1 MAEFGWAYVAGGA
14 ITGAAGPEKGILVKE
29 ADQRVSSSANFTY
42 DNPTSTVTLLGHL
55 SSSGTVSA
63 SVYFG
68 DGSNLT
74 GISANPGGSNTQIQ
88 YNNSG
93 NFGGSSNFTFDGSS
107 VILTGSMTISGS
119 LTVNE
124 LNVNVTNKEVF
135 HVSATG
141 STTFGD
147 TSDDIH
153 TFTGAISGSKLNL
166 SGIVAGTATTSS
178 YLALDGNN
186 NVVLTSSSGAGGG
199 SGQIGAAEDGDY
211 TDGLYTD
218 FVTTTPVGTA
228 IDRFNEVLKILAPSP
243 APVLSRKNYY
253 NPAGL
258 SVKLSFGSSNDL
270 SGLGDPYISVGT
282 AAGFDAKDVAQIYSA
297 STSGNN
303 FRLGVY
309 DKTQA
314 ITGTLNFNIEKSETN
329 GNLAYSDNAFGNAEA
344 GSLKLEV
351 NGVVIE
357 TLDLT
362 GDIGVG
368 VPNSGSGTSL
378 GADESGFIKLSL
390 SASSFDGNAA
400 EWYIFKHRTAD
411 YKIGTTEQRDGWNYA
426 RVIHSI
432 GATDYTTNYVEWV
445 NDPSGAV
452 NDLSVSDERIED
464 ITLVGSKYLS
474 GVEYNTDVTAN
485 YKVNI
490 HNLYRNVYQAS
501 GTPISFTV
509 TNSTT
514 PSAQSVPDIS
524 GAETHTK
531 ILGVTG
537 SLDYNSNSLLSGS
550 ITANVTVTHPFK
562 NTISNT
568 GSATTGN
575 GFLIDNRTLAS
586 TNLVEYFHDETYRKI
601 SGSYDTENSV
611 TSSSNTW
618 NSQSHMLG
626 GADFGHDNGLLFF
639 NQRLYSPVDGDIPA
653 GGNFSSLINVESGQP
668 DYSGVSGTLRFYRKV
683 ENTTVNPVRS
693 LKITSQKNST
703 TYNNSSLGTGNI
715 HFFVKIPNVT
725 GWMDISQ
732 NFVYGN
738 IQDGN
743 GALISG
749 ASNDTDS
756 GNNTHHITF
765 GTASIA
771 AGNHAMVRI
780 EADSSW
786 AGYLSRLTFQ
796 LGASTDSAAT
806 PNALSDINIVDSG
819 TAAKLSFGV
828 SSSIDQYSNAT
839 GSNIAGSGMTS
850 YNVNDTYNITD
861 NKRGVLSSF
870 ATMNGEINE
879 AIGADGNGDF
889 PAKVFYNAFQG
900 DLVLEVNGSEVH
912 SISLT
917 TLDGVNST
925 NGNGSRLSASSLQ
938 FSKTT
943 DNIPNYTLPYRSG
956 IYEIASGDQNIG
968 WNYARVIH
976 RPGGAAD
983 DEETNYIEWVVDPS
997 GSTNDLTSSTP
1008 LLKNFNHTDVYY
1020 QSGVRYFAS
1029 SPTSSF
1035 TFKVDNCYRNVY
1047 SNSNT
1052 AVSFP
1057 TSNQITVNSIRLSGS
1072 GVTTKTVSSAN
1083 TSLAS
1088 LNSTALCHEKTLQ
1101 VTGNVT
1107 FNQSTSLAG
1116 DSTFVA
1122 GVSGHVVNI
1131 QGQVTHPFKNNLQ
1144 TSTESKDSF
1153 LVFSASLGSTNQFTE
1168 EYFNKE
1174 SFRLVSGSYDTSA
1187 SINAGTWSSENSM
1200 NEPTAFPAYSD
1211 GLLVFNGYLISPI
1224 RGGDSGDFRN
1234 TEQGGTLQSPSGN
1247 VNYSTGVLSSSTRTF
1262 YRYYENNTSNDRSS
1276 ITITMYGSGSLV
1288 NKSTALGNNG
1298 NYYLEAKIPGNTA
1311 WLDVG
1316 KAYTSNNKDTD
1327 GAGALVGGSSPTPIT
1342 TGGTSISCTFNG
1354 GTQRG
1359 TISGPDRVIL
1369 KISAHKDW
1377 IGYLSRLKVA
1387 YS

>member
-29 ADQRVSSSANFTY
+29 ADQRVTSSANFTY
-42 DNPTSTVTLLGHL
+42 DGPTSTVTLLGHL

-63 SVYFG
+63 SVFFG
-68 DGSNLT
+68 DGSNLS
-74 GISANPGGSNTQIQ
+74 GVGGTPAGANTQVQ
-88 YNNSG
+88 FNNAG
-93 NFGGSSNFTFDGSS
+93 AFGASPNLTFASNNL
-107 VILTGSMTISGS
+107 VLTGSMKISGS

-124 LNVNVTNKEVF
+124 LNINVTNKDVV
-135 HVSATG
+135 HISATG

-166 SGIVAGTATTSS
+166 SGITTGTATTSS
-178 YLALDGNN
+178 YLALDANN

-199 SGQIGAAEDGDY
+199 SGQIGAAEDGSY

-218 FVTTTPVGTA
+218 FTVTTPVGTA
-228 IDRFNEVLKILAPSP
+228 IDRFNEVLKILAPTP
-243 APVLSRKNYY
+243 APALSRKNYY

-270 SGLGDPYISVGT
+270 SGLGNPYISVGT

-309 DKTQA
+309 NKTQA
-314 ITGTLNFNIEKSETN
+314 ITGTLNFNVEKSISN
-329 GNLAYSDNAFGNAEA
+329 GHLAFSDKAFGNAEA

-390 SASSFDGNAA
+390 SASSIDGNGA

-411 YKIGTTEQRDGWNYA
+411 YKIGPSEQRDGWNYA

-432 GATDYTTNYVEWV
+432 GATDYATNYVEWV

-452 NDLSVSDERIED
+452 NDLSVSDQRIEN
-464 ITLVGSKYLS
+464 ISLVGSKYLS
-474 GVEYNTDVTAN
+474 GINYNTDVTAN
-485 YKVNI
+485 YKVKI
-490 HNLYRNVYQAS
+490 HNLYRNIYQAS

-509 TNSTT
+509 SNSTT

-531 ILGVTG
+531 ILGVTA
-537 SLDYNSNSLLSGS
+537 SLDYNGNSLLSGS

-562 NTISNT
+562 STISNV

-575 GFLIDNRTLAS
+575 GFLIDNRTLSS
-586 TNLVEYFHDETYRKI
+586 TNLLERFHDESQRKA
-601 SGSYDTENSV
+601 SGSFDSQGVVAAPELD
-611 TSSSNTW
+611 W
-618 NSQSHMLG
+618 NSTTSMAAAG
-626 GADFGHDNGLLFF
+626 GHQNGMIYFDQKL
-639 NQRLYSPVDGDIPA
+639 QSPVNSSLPNA
-653 GGNFSSLINVESGQP
+653 GNFSTLINAGSQP
-668 DYSGVSGTLRFYRKV
+668 DYTGINGTIRFYRKLQ
-683 ENTTVNPVRS
+683 NTSGGSIRD
-693 LKITSQKNST
+693 LKITSTKNST
-703 TYNNSSLGTGNI
+703 TYNNSSLGTGNL
-715 HFFVKIPNVT
+715 HFFVKIPGTT

-738 IQDGN
+738 IADGA
-743 GALISG
+743 GALIGG

-756 GNNTHHITF
+756 GNNVHHVTF
-765 GTASIA
+765 GTASVA
-771 AGNHAMVRI
+771 NNNYVMLRI
-780 EADSSW
+780 EGDESW
-786 AGYLSRLTFQ
+786 SGYLSQLSFQ
-796 LGASTDSAAT
+796 LGASTDTAST
-806 PNALSDINIVDSG
+806 PGALSDINIVDSG

-828 SSSIDQYSNAT
+828 SSSIDHYSSAT

-850 YNVNDTYNITD
+850 YNINDTYNISD
-861 NKRGVLSSF
+861 NKTGVFSAF
-870 ATMNGEINE
+870 TTMNGEINE
-879 AIGADGNGDF
+879 AIGADGGGDF
-889 PAKVFYNAFQG
+889 PAKVFYNAFTG
-900 DLVLEVNGSEVH
+900 SLILEVNGSEIV
-912 SISLT
+912 SS
-917 TLDGVNST
+917 TLNNLNGINAS
-925 NGNGSRLSASSLQ
+925 NGNGSRLSASSVQ
-938 FSKTT
+938 FSKTS
-943 DNIPNYTLPYRSG
+943 DNIPNFNLPYRSG
-956 IYEIASGDQNIG
+956 IYEIVAADQNIG
-968 WNYARVIH
+968 WNYARLIH
-976 RPGGAAD
+976 RVGGVSD
-983 DEETNYIEWVVDPS
+983 VDTNYIEWVVDPS
-997 GSTNDLTSSTP
+997 GSVNDLTSSTP
-1008 LLKNFNHTDVYY
+1008 LLKNFNHTSIYY

-1072 GVTTKTVSSAN
+1072 GVTTKTVSAAN

-1107 FNQSTSLAG
+1107 FNQSTSLVG

-1131 QGQVTHPFKNNLQ
+1131 QGQVTHPLKNNVQ
-1144 TSTESKDSF
+1144 TSIESKNKF

-1174 SFRLVSGSYDTSA
+1174 SFRLVSGSYNTSA
-1187 SINAGTWSSENSM
+1187 SVNAGTWSSENSM
-1200 NEPTAFPAYSD
+1200 NEPTSFPAYSD
-1211 GLLVFNGYLISPI
+1211 GMLVFNGYLISPI
-1224 RGGDSGDFRN
+1224 RGGNSGDFRN
-1234 TEQGGTLQSPSGN
+1234 TEQGGILQSPSGN

-1276 ITITMYGSGSLV
+1276 ITVTLYGSGSLV

-1298 NYYLEAKIPGNTA
+1298 NFYLEAKIPGNTA

-1316 KAYTSNNKDTD
+1316 KAYTSNNKDVD
-1327 GAGALVGGSSPTPIT
+1327 GSGALVGGSSPTPIN

-1359 TISGPDRVIL
+1359 TISGPDRVLL
-1369 KISAHKDW
+1369 KVSAHKDW

>member
-29 ADQRVSSSANFTY
+29 GDRKISGSANFTY
-42 DNPTSTVTLLGHL
+42 DQATTTVSLLGHL
-55 SSSGTVSA
+55 SSSGNVSA
-63 SVYFG
+63 SLYFG

-74 GISANPGGSNTQIQ
+74 GVGGTPAGSNTQIQ
-88 YNNSG
+88 FNNG
-93 NFGGSSNFTFDGSS
+93 GAFGASSNLTFASNS
-107 VILTGSMTISGS
+107 LVLTGSMKISGS

-124 LNVNVTNKEVF
+124 LNVNVTNKDIV
-135 HVSATG
+135 HISATG

-147 TSDDIH
+147 SSDDIH

-166 SGIVAGTATTSS
+166 SGIAAGTATTSS
-178 YLALDGNN
+178 YLALDANN

-199 SGQIGAAEDGDY
+199 SGQIGAAEDGSY

-218 FVTTTPVGTA
+218 FVVTTPIGTA
-228 IDRFNEVLKILAPSP
+228 IDRFNEVLKILAPTP
-243 APVLSRKNYY
+243 APALSRKNYY

-258 SVKLSFGSSNDL
+258 SVKLSFGTTNDL
-270 SGLGDPYISVGT
+270 SSLGNPYASVGT
-282 AAGFDAKDVAQIYSA
+282 AAGFEAKDVNQIYSA

-309 DKTQA
+309 NKTQA
-314 ITGTLNFNIEKSETN
+314 ITGTLNFNVEKSIAN
-329 GNLAYSDNAFGNAEA
+329 GHLAFSDNSFGNAEA

-351 NGVVIE
+351 NGAVIE

-362 GDIGVG
+362 GDIGAG
-368 VPNSGSGTSL
+368 VPNSGSGTAI
-378 GADESGFIKLSL
+378 GGDNSGFIKLSL
-390 SASSFDGNAA
+390 SASSIDGNGA

-432 GATDYTTNYVEWV
+432 GATDYATNYVEWV

-452 NDLSVSDERIED
+452 NDLSVTNQRIEE
-464 ITLVGSKYLS
+464 ISLVGSKYLS
-474 GVEYNTDVTAN
+474 GINYNTDATAK
-485 YKVNI
+485 YKVEIN
-490 HNLYRNVYQAS
+490 NLYRNVFQAS

-514 PSAQSVPDIS
+514 PSAQSVPDIT
-524 GAETHTK
+524 GGDNHTK
-531 ILGVTG
+531 VLGVTG
-537 SLDYNSNSLLSGS
+537 SLDYNGTSLLSGS
-550 ITANVTVTHPFK
+550 ITANVTVSHPFK
-562 NTISNT
+562 STISNV

-575 GFLIDNRTLAS
+575 GFLIDNRTLSS
-586 TNLVEYFHDETYRKI
+586 TNLLERFHDETHRNA
-601 SGSYDTENSV
+601 SGSFDAQSDV
-611 TSSSNTW
+611 TGGSLDWNSNT
-618 NSQSHMLG
+618 SMASAGTHQ
-626 GADFGHDNGLLFF
+626 NGMIYFDQKL
-639 NQRLYSPVDGDIPA
+639 QSPVNSSLPNA
-653 GGNFSSLINVESGQP
+653 GNFSTLINAGSQP
-668 DYSGVSGTLRFYRKV
+668 DYTGISGTVRFYRKIQ
-683 ENTTVNPVRS
+683 NTTSDPIRD
-693 LKITSQKNST
+693 LKITSTKNST
-703 TYNNSSLGTGNI
+703 TYNNSSLGTGNLN
-715 HFFVKIPNVT
+715 FFIKIPGTT

-738 IQDGN
+738 IEDGS
-743 GALISG
+743 GALIGG
-749 ASNDTDS
+749 ASNDTDN
-756 GNNTHHITF
+756 GDNVHHITF
-765 GTASIA
+765 GTASVA
-771 AGNHAMVRI
+771 VNDYVMLRI
-780 EADSSW
+780 EGDSSW
-786 AGYLSRLTFQ
+786 TGYLSQLSFQ
-796 LGASTDSAAT
+796 LGASTDTAST
-806 PNALSDINIVDSG
+806 PGVLSDINMVDSG

-828 SSSIDQYSNAT
+828 SSSIDNYSNAT
-839 GSNIAGSGMTS
+839 GSNIAGSGMLS
-850 YNVNDTYNITD
+850 YNINDTYSVSD
-861 NKRGVLSSF
+861 NKRGVLSAF
-870 ATMNGEINE
+870 TTMNGEINE
-879 AIGADGNGDF
+879 GIGANGDGDF
-889 PAKVFYNAFQG
+889 PAKVFFNAFTG
-900 DLVLEVNGSEVH
+900 SLILEVNGSEIV
-912 SISLT
+912 SSPLN
-917 TLDGVNST
+917 TLAGINLS
-925 NGNGSRLSASSLQ
+925 NGNGSRLSASSVQ

-943 DNIPNYTLPYRSG
+943 DNILDFNLPYRSG
-956 IYEIASGDQNIG
+956 IYEIAVPDQKVG
-968 WNYARVIH
+968 WNYARLIH
-976 RPGGAAD
+976 RVGGVSD
-983 DEETNYIEWVVDPS
+983 VDTNYIEWIVDPS
-997 GSTNDLTSSTP
+997 GSINDLTSSSP
-1008 LLKNFNHTDVYY
+1008 LLKNFNHTSIYH
-1020 QSGVRYFAS
+1020 QSGVKYFAS

-1072 GVTTKTVSSAN
+1072 GVTTKSVSATN

-1107 FNQSTSLAG
+1107 FNQSTSLVG

-1122 GVSGHVVNI
+1122 GVSGYVVNV
-1131 QGQVTHPFKNNLQ
+1131 QGQVTHPLKNNVQ
-1144 TSTESKDSF
+1144 TSTESKNNF

-1174 SFRLVSGSYDTSA
+1174 FYRLTSGSYDTSA
-1187 SINAGTWSSENSM
+1187 SVNAGTWSSENSM
-1200 NEPTAFPAYSD
+1200 NDPSSYPAYND
-1211 GLLVFNGYLISPI
+1211 GMLVFNGYLISPI
-1224 RGGDSGDFRN
+1224 RGGNSGDFRN
-1234 TEQGGTLQSPSGN
+1234 TQEGGTLQSPSNN
-1247 VNYSTGVLSSSTRTF
+1247 VDYSSGALSSSVRTF

-1327 GAGALVGGSSPTPIT
+1327 GAGALVGGSSPTPIN

-1359 TISGPDRVIL
+1359 TVSGPDRVVL